1 MIQFY
6 DSVGL
11 DRTGDSMDMN
21 LSKLWVIVEDRGTE
35 GPLSGL
41 LGCRAR
47 HGWAAEQQHGKALS
61 LYLVWDSK
69 APTDGGTVMTMPAS
83 QRRKKAVRGINWA
96 AKFGASLLAQK
107 AKNLCAMQETQVLS
121 LGQEDPLEKELA
133 THSSILTWRIPWSL
147 VGYSSWGR
155 KELDT
160 TITSVYWVLITVG
173 TMRSVL
179 LVLFVKFF

>member
-47 HGWAAEQQHGKALS
+47 HG
-61 LYLVWDSK
+61 
-69 APTDGGTVMTMPAS
+69 
-83 QRRKKAVRGINWA
+83 
-96 AKFGASLLAQK
+96 
-107 AKNLCAMQETQVLS
+107 
-121 LGQEDPLEKELA
+121 
-133 THSSILTWRIPWSL
+133 
-147 VGYSSWGR
+147 
-155 KELDT
+155 
-160 TITSVYWVLITVG
+160 
-173 TMRSVL
+173 
-179 LVLFVKFF
+179 